1 MDWAK
6 TYSERGGPA
15 QPHEHVARDANAPPS
30 TQSHSHGA
38 VEGAPPGSSHAAT
51 AHQWPS
57 SSDVWVGA
65 LARLQTQVSLNT
77 SMLESHR
84 RQVGEVE
91 EAVGRLQQDF
101 GHVVAV
107 IHEVR
112 AEWHAR
118 TTLTEQARH
127 DSGDINVLA
136 SQVATVTDKAN
147 EVDGLKMQLE
157 LMKNRMKRFE
167 DLASPAAR
175 PGTSSTRELYETAPL
190 SSHSQTPVHA
200 QHLPTMRNV
209 PTYGPPTDR
218 SYGGP
223 PPTVLPSQ
231 SQPPYQ
237 PRPDLRI
244 PSNDQVP
251 VQPAQHYGY
260 RPADPLQPP
269 SAPSGWRSAEMQDVP
284 PPQQQLET
292 PVPFRP
298 HPTGPEHHPSGW
310 AAVNANAAI
319 KRPFEEHFQSPYGAP
334 SAPGSPKRPRLAPIM
349 PRGNHAEES
358 YPTRSSSTHQHGMP
372 APPDGPM
379 HPRGRAPS
387 SSSQM
392 QPHMLPTPASA
403 NASSYRFITSTA
415 EADVQGGWKL
425 EPASIEHVQPLPSPA
440 GKGRGRG
447 SRRRGGGR
455 GRGSR
460 RGAHHQQPDSQ
471 ALSVMTQPAVD
482 SIRTQ
487 VSPTAHE
494 TPMPPSADT
503 LAPRPDPSPLNAAT
517 DDLPATPLS
526 AQPHDPLVAATHTD
540 LLLLSTSSKKSRS
553 KPTRNADGVLIRKD
567 GRPDMRSVSSAN
579 NLRRVHALRE
589 ALRGGEEGEEGGTP
603 GEGLEGG
610 MGSEGSVEREGGMV
624 MKEEDEDGDG
634 DVDEGRQGYAGGVD
648 GESIAARSVS
658 EEEDGLRE
666 SPGAAARPAEQQRA
680 GPTDVKMESA
690 LPAPSTR
697 DPAAAAVGGSS
708 EAHRAPPS
716 EQASEPSASFS
727 AERSVASME

>member
-1 MDWAK
+1 MDWGQ
-6 TYSERGGPA
+6 TYRERGVTA
-15 QPHEHVARDANAPPS
+15 QPHETVARDAGAPPS
-30 TQSHSHGA
+30 TQSHGA

-51 AHQWPS
+51 AQQPPS
-57 SSDVWVGA
+57 SSDVWAGA

-91 EAVGRLQQDF
+91 EAVGRLQQEF

-107 IHEVR
+107 IHEMR
-112 AEWHAR
+112 AELHAR

-167 DLASPAAR
+167 DHASPAAR
-175 PGTSSTRELYETAPL
+175 PGTSSTRELYEAAPM

-200 QHLPTMRNV
+200 QHLPPVRNV
-209 PTYGPPTDR
+209 STYGPPADR

-223 PPTVLPSQ
+223 APNVLPSQ
-231 SQPPYQ
+231 SHPSYQ

-244 PSNDQVP
+244 PSNDQLP
-251 VQPAQHYGY
+251 IQPAQAYAY
-260 RPADPLQPP
+260 RPADPLPPP
-269 SAPSGWRSAEMQDVP
+269 SAPTGWRSADTHGP
-284 PPQQQLET
+284 PQPQQQLET

-298 HPTGPEHHPSGW
+298 HASGQEHQPSGW

-319 KRPFEEHFQSPYGAP
+319 KRPFEQHRQSPYGPP

-349 PRGNHAEES
+349 PRSGHAEES
-358 YPTRSSSTHQHGMP
+358 YASKSSSMQQHGMP
-372 APPDGPM
+372 APPDAPM
-379 HPRGRAPS
+379 QSRSRAPS
-387 SSSQM
+387 NSSQM

-415 EADVQGGWKL
+415 EVDMQGGWKV
-425 EPASIEHVQPLPSPA
+425 EPESIEHVMPLPSPA

-471 ALSVMTQPAVD
+471 APSVTTQPAAD
-482 SIRTQ
+482 LTRTQ
-487 VSPTAHE
+487 VSPNDAEIPLAST
-494 TPMPPSADT
+494 ADT
-503 LAPRPDPSPLNAAT
+503 LPPYPNPDPTNPP
-517 DDLPATPLS
+517 DDFPATPLS
-526 AQPHDPLVAATHTD
+526 THPPGSLGSTHPPDP
-540 LLLLSTSSKKSRS
+540 LLLLSNSSKKSRS

-579 NLRRVHALRE
+579 NLRRVHAQRE
-589 ALRGGEEGEEGGTP
+589 AARGGEG
-603 GEGLEGG
+603 
-610 MGSEGSVEREGGMV
+610 
-624 MKEEDEDGDG
+624 
-634 DVDEGRQGYAGGVD
+634 
-648 GESIAARSVS
+648 
-658 EEEDGLRE
+658 
-666 SPGAAARPAEQQRA
+666 
-680 GPTDVKMESA
+680 
-690 LPAPSTR
+690 
-697 DPAAAAVGGSS
+697 
-708 EAHRAPPS
+708 
-716 EQASEPSASFS
+716 
-727 AERSVASME
+727 

>member
-1 MDWAK
+1 MDWGQ
-6 TYSERGGPA
+6 TYRERGVTA
-15 QPHEHVARDANAPPS
+15 QPHETVARDAGAPPS
-30 TQSHSHGA
+30 TQSHGA

-51 AHQWPS
+51 AQQRPS
-57 SSDVWVGA
+57 SSDVWAGA

-91 EAVGRLQQDF
+91 EAVGRLQQEF

-107 IHEVR
+107 IHEMR
-112 AEWHAR
+112 AELHAR

-167 DLASPAAR
+167 DHAPPAAR
-175 PGTSSTRELYETAPL
+175 PGTSSARELYETAPM

-200 QHLPTMRNV
+200 QHLPPMRNV
-209 PTYGPPTDR
+209 STYGPPADR

-223 PPTVLPSQ
+223 APNVLPSQ
-231 SQPPYQ
+231 SHPSYQ

-244 PSNDQVP
+244 PSNDQLP
-251 VQPAQHYGY
+251 IQPAQAYAY
-260 RPADPLQPP
+260 RPADPLPPP
-269 SAPSGWRSAEMQDVP
+269 SAPTGWRSADTHGP
-284 PPQQQLET
+284 PQPQQQLET

-298 HPTGPEHHPSGW
+298 HASGQKHQPSGW

-319 KRPFEEHFQSPYGAP
+319 KRPFEEHRQSPYGPP

-349 PRGNHAEES
+349 PRSGHAEES
-358 YPTRSSSTHQHGMP
+358 YASKSSSMQQHGML

-379 HPRGRAPS
+379 QSRSRAPS
-387 SSSQM
+387 NSSQM

-415 EADVQGGWKL
+415 EVDMQGGWKV
-425 EPASIEHVQPLPSPA
+425 EPESTEHVMPLPSPA

-460 RGAHHQQPDSQ
+460 RGAHHQLPASQ
-471 ALSVMTQPAVD
+471 EPSVTALQTADLTS
-482 SIRTQ
+482 TQ
-487 VSPTAHE
+487 VQPNDEEPPMAPTGDKPVPRPETSPTN
-494 TPMPPSADT
+494 PV
-503 LAPRPDPSPLNAAT
+503 
-517 DDLPATPLS
+517 DDFPATPILGRH
-526 AQPHDPLVAATHTD
+526 HDTLGATQANP
-540 LLLLSTSSKKSRS
+540 LLLSNSSKKSRS

-579 NLRRVHALRE
+579 NLRRVHAQRE
-589 ALRGGEEGEEGGTP
+589 AARGGEGEGEGEGRTPESGWEGSVGGEEGER
-603 GEGLEGG
+603 GEGE
-610 MGSEGSVEREGGMV
+610 VV
-624 MKEEDEDGDG
+624 MKEEDEEEGMD
-634 DVDEGRQGYAGGVD
+634 DEGRREGREAE
-648 GESIAARSVS
+648 GELSAAR
-658 EEEDGLRE
+658 GLSDENGVRE
-666 SPGAAARPAEQQRA
+666 FRGGDARTAEQQRA
-680 GPTDVKMESA
+680 GSTDVKMESA
-690 LPAPSTR
+690 PVLSDR
-697 DPAAAAVGGSS
+697 EPAAVSGSEVQRETASEQSS
-708 EAHRAPPS
+708 E
-716 EQASEPSASFS
+716 QSASLS

>member
-1 MDWAK
+1 MDWGQ
-6 TYSERGGPA
+6 TYRERGATA
-15 QPHEHVARDANAPPS
+15 QPHETVVRDAGAPPP
-30 TQSHSHGA
+30 SHGA
-38 VEGAPPGSSHAAT
+38 VEGAPPGSSHVAPA
-51 AHQWPS
+51 QQRPS
-57 SSDVWVGA
+57 SSDVWAGA

-91 EAVGRLQQDF
+91 EAVGRLQQEF
-101 GHVVAV
+101 GHVVGV
-107 IHEVR
+107 IHEMR

-118 TTLTEQARH
+118 ATQTEQARH

-157 LMKNRMKRFE
+157 LMKNRIKRFE
-167 DLASPAAR
+167 DHASPAAR
-175 PGTSSTRELYETAPL
+175 PGTSSARELYETAPM

-200 QHLPTMRNV
+200 QHLPPMRNV
-209 PTYGPPTDR
+209 STYGPPTDR

-223 PPTVLPSQ
+223 PPNVLPSQ
-231 SQPPYQ
+231 SHPSYQ

-244 PSNDQVP
+244 SSNDQLP
-251 VQPAQHYGY
+251 VQPAQTYAY
-260 RPADPLQPP
+260 RPADPLPPP
-269 SAPSGWRSAEMQDVP
+269 SAPGWRSAEMQGIA

-298 HPTGPEHHPSGW
+298 HATGQEHHPSGW

-319 KRPFEEHFQSPYGAP
+319 KRPFEEHRQSPYGPP

-349 PRGNHAEES
+349 PRSGHAEES
-358 YPTRSSSTHQHGMP
+358 YASRSSSMQQYGMP

-379 HPRGRAPS
+379 QSRSRAPS
-387 SSSQM
+387 NSSQM

-415 EADVQGGWKL
+415 EVDMQGGWKI
-425 EPASIEHVQPLPSPA
+425 EPESIEHVMPLPPPA

-460 RGAHHQQPDSQ
+460 RGAHHPQPDSQ
-471 ALSVMTQPAVD
+471 APSVAAQPTED
-482 SIRTQ
+482 LTSTQ
-487 VSPTAHE
+487 VQPNDGVNPMAPTSDKPVPRPEASPTN
-494 TPMPPSADT
+494 PV
-503 LAPRPDPSPLNAAT
+503 
-517 DDLPATPLS
+517 DDFPATPILG
-526 AQPHDPLVAATHTD
+526 QHHDALGATQAD
-540 LLLLSTSSKKSRS
+540 PLLLSNSSKKSRS

-579 NLRRVHALRE
+579 NLRRVHAQRE
-589 ALRGGEEGEEGGTP
+589 AARVDGEGEGGRTPGSGWEGSVGGEE
-603 GEGLEGG
+603 
-610 MGSEGSVEREGGMV
+610 V
-624 MKEEDEDGDG
+624 MKEEDEEDE
-634 DVDEGRQGYAGGVD
+634 DEGMDEEGRREGRGAE
-648 GESIAARSVS
+648 GELSAARSVS
-658 EEEDGLRE
+658 DEDGLRE
-666 SPGAAARPAEQQRA
+666 FPGGDARATEQQQA
-680 GPTDVKMESA
+680 GSTDVKMESA
-690 LPAPSTR
+690 PMPSDR
-697 DPAAAAVGGSS
+697 EPAAAVGGSEVQRATVS
-708 EAHRAPPS
+708 ER
-716 EQASEPSASFS
+716 ASEHSASLS